1 MVQMPAN
8 AKRPYACHDKKTNRS
23 KKLIL
28 LNLPVILKKKV
39 IGAEEDWLLKE
50 IDYKMA
56 LLYLF

>member
-1 MVQMPAN
+1 MSRQENEPI
-8 AKRPYACHDKKTNRS
+8 KKINTAELAS
-23 KKLIL
+23 HIE
-28 LNLPVILKKKV
+28 KKV